1 MTTKEEI
8 LKICEEILNDVLP
21 EDDRENKEP
30 DFDPEE
36 LMREINYFPERHQE
50 KPFVDIVEY
59 AMLYNTT
66 FFMAASKSSYSVK
79 ACT

>member
-8 LKICEEILNDVLP
+8 LKICEEILNDHELP
-21 EDDRENKEP
+21 YDGEVKEP

-36 LMREINYFPERHQE
+36 LIREINYFPERHQE

-59 AMLYNTT
+59 DIYG
-66 FFMAASKSSYSVK
+66 YSNK
-79 ACT
+79 DDDD